1 MLLRLSFFVLSPAF
15 LFLFSLKKKKNNLG
29 ALLVL
34 GLLNNLQLFYIYI
47 YIYALISLVF
57 MLLAN
62 TSCLH
67 FLFCHDLC
75 FIVFALLGHVFRP
88 FRDLQIFCPLMNF
101 VVLT

>member
-47 YIYALISLVF
+47 YIYMHLFPLCSCCLQILLVC
-57 MLLAN
+57 
-62 TSCLH
+62 TSCFAMTCASSSL
-67 FLFCHDLC
+67 LC
-75 FIVFALLGHVFRP
+75 WGMFFVHLGTYKFFAHL
-88 FRDLQIFCPLMNF
+88 
-101 VVLT
+101 